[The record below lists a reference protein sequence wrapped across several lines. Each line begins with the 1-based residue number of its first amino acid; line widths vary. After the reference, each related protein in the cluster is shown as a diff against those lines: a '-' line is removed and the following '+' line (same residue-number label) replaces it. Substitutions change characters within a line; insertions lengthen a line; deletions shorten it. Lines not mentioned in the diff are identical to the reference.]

1 MTEFLDAAKRR
12 KESSS
17 VASRFLHVLFASLNS
32 DLELAFGWFSA
43 DCDAAGMRIS
53 TSQSEAMVLSW
64 VGEEFFKYLRVFL
77 MSEGIKGAVSAVM
90 GTIIRSVV
98 VRRDEPEG

>member
-1 MTEFLDAAKRR
+1 
-12 KESSS
+12 
-17 VASRFLHVLFASLNS
+17 
-32 DLELAFGWFSA
+32 
-43 DCDAAGMRIS
+43 
-53 TSQSEAMVLSW
+53 MVLSW
-64 VGEEFFKYLRVFL
+64 VGKEFFKYLRVFL